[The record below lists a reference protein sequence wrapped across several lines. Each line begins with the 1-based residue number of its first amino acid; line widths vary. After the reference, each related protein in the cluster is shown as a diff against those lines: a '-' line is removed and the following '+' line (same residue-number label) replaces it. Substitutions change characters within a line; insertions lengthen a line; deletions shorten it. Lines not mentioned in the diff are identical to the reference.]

1 MTETRELADPEF
13 FSRLDGIELRARSV
27 VEGFLHGLHR
37 SPYVGFSVEFAS
49 HHEYVPGD
57 DPRHINW
64 KIYAR
69 QHRLYVKEFDGDT
82 NLNLYVLL
90 DVSGSMACAS
100 LGRSKLSYAA
110 TLAAALAHLA
120 IRQHDAA
127 GVTLFADSVLASLPP
142 RATANQQQ
150 EILGLISSVVPRA
163 PTDAGRAIHQ
173 AAELCRKRGLVAVI
187 SDCFDDI
194 PRIMDGLDHLLF
206 LKHEV
211 MLFQVLD
218 PWERDLPLEGNV
230 RFRDLETGE
239 TLTTLSEGVR
249 DSYRKAVRDWLT
261 ELDRE
266 CLSRGIDRV
275 ELTTN
280 DPLDR
285 ALMDYFVRRRRYQ

>member
-1 MTETRELADPEF
+1 
-13 FSRLDGIELRARSV
+13 
-27 VEGFLHGLHR
+27 
-37 SPYVGFSVEFAS
+37 
-49 HHEYVPGD
+49 
-57 DPRHINW
+57 
-64 KIYAR
+64 
-69 QHRLYVKEFDGDT
+69 
-82 NLNLYVLL
+82 
-90 DVSGSMACAS
+90 MACAS

-285 ALMDYFVRRRRYQ
+285 ALMDYFVRRRRQM